1 MGRDRHAG
9 HMTGDIPGLGTSRF
23 GLLGSPALWAC
34 SGPGEG
40 EGGGLRHH
48 IGGTLCHGGTE
59 AELLVPKYLTEG
71 VGRRALFGAF

>member
-1 MGRDRHAG
+1 
-9 HMTGDIPGLGTSRF
+9 MTGDIPGLGTSRF

-34 SGPGEG
+34 SGPEG
-40 EGGGLRHH
+40 VKDLRHH

-71 VGRRALFGAF
+71 VGRGALFGAF